1 MINKF
6 YTRFLLSLV
15 LTFSVFA
22 VGLPQIGYAQ
32 TAAKQAQTTDDLKS
46 RLAKIE
52 EKTEARRK
60 ELGIPGM
67 SLVIVKDGE
76 IIFAKGFGYKDVEK
90 QIPVTTD
97 TQFAIG
103 SSTKAFTAL
112 SVLMSQDEG
121 KLSLDDNPRKHL
133 SYFKMNDAET
143 NEKIT
148 IRDLLSH
155 SSGLSRTD
163 LAMISGK
170 LNRAELIQV
179 AGEAKPVA
187 KLREKFGYQNIMF
200 TAAGEIVAQV
210 QKKSWEK
217 FVPESIFK
225 PLGMNNSTMTMKQMA
240 KAKDYSFGYE
250 YNFDTKKARKLPFRD
265 IDEVAP
271 AGSINSSAN
280 DMAKWLKFI
289 LSGGMANGKR
299 LVSEKGFEE
308 WIKPQMNVVSKV
320 NYGLGWFLED
330 WKGLKVVQHGGN
342 IDGFNALV
350 ATIPE
355 KKLGFVMLTNVTGSP
370 LGNELMPLVWENILE
385 ERKTGEA
392 IKLAPKT
399 MEKMVGKY
407 RFEAAGFD
415 VEVKVENEN
424 LVMLV
429 PGQPT
434 YTLERTGER
443 QFKMLGA
450 PDGFAVKFTPAQGDA
465 TELYLQQPQGNY
477 TLPRIGA
484 DGKIITTQAVS
495 SNNPAKELVGKY
507 KTPTGN
513 GTVEI
518 KDSDGKITFNI
529 EGQQPYALSEKSKD
543 EFSLS
548 PLPETYFLKVKRGT
562 DGKTVS
568 VVITQPE
575 GEFEFKR
582 DESKT
587 VDKPQMTADEVL
599 AKTITALGG
608 AENWKKLTSR
618 ETKFEMD
625 FENQGVKGFGTEY
638 EKSSNMSAAEVT
650 MTALGKNIATSFE
663 YFDGTSGGEMVS
675 FAPAE
680 TYTGQRLE
688 DAKYESDFYGLLNWK
703 NGLKSAEVTGTAKV
717 GDEDVYVVK
726 FTPEKASEYT
736 YHISQKTFLPLKKI
750 SVTVSSTSSQKMPIT
765 QTFSDYR
772 AVDGVMFPFKT
783 VSVSPSMGDVVT
795 YLKEVKHNVSID
807 DAKFKPKK

>member
-1 MINKF
+1 MMNKF
-6 YTRFLLSLV
+6 NVRFMLSLV
-15 LTFSVFA
+15 LTVALFA
-22 VGLPQIGYAQ
+22 VGLPQISYAQ
-32 TAAKQAQTTDDLKS
+32 TATKQAQTIDDLKS
-46 RLAKIE
+46 RLARIE

-90 QIPVTTD
+90 QIPVSAD

-133 SYFKMNDAET
+133 AYFKMKDTET

-163 LAMISGK
+163 LGMLTGK

-210 QKKSWEK
+210 QKTPWEK
-217 FVPESIFK
+217 FVPERIFK
-225 PLGMNNSTMTMKQMA
+225 PLGMTNSTMDLKQMQ

-250 YNFDTKKARKLPFRD
+250 YNFDTKQSRKLPFRD

-289 LSGGMANGKR
+289 LSGGTVNGKR

-308 WIKPQMNVVSKV
+308 WIKPQMTIAGKTS
-320 NYGLGWFLED
+320 YGLGWFLQD

-355 KKLGFVMLTNVTGSP
+355 KKLGFVMLTNVTGSS
-370 LGNELMPLVWENILE
+370 LGNELMPIVWENILE
-385 ERKTGEA
+385 EKKTDEA
-392 IKLAPKT
+392 IKLTPKE

-407 RFEAAGFD
+407 RFEAAKID
-415 VEVKVENEN
+415 IEVKMENEN

-434 YTLERTGER
+434 YILERSGER
-443 QFKMLGA
+443 QFNPIGA
-450 PDGFAVKFTPAQGDA
+450 PEGFAVKFTPAQGDA

-484 DGKIITTQAVS
+484 DGKVITTQTVS
-495 SNNPAKELVGKY
+495 ANNPAKELIGKY
-507 KTPTGN
+507 KTPTGK

-529 EGQQPYALSEKSKD
+529 EGQPPYALAEKAKD

-548 PLPETYFLKVKRGT
+548 PLPDTYFLKVKRGT

-568 VVITQPE
+568 VVIVQPE
-575 GEFEFKR
+575 GGFEFKR
-582 DESKT
+582 DESKPD
-587 VDKPQMTADEVL
+587 DKPKMTVDEVL
-599 AKTITALGG
+599 AKTIVALGG

-625 FENQGVKGFGTEY
+625 FENQGIKGFGTEY

-650 MTALGKNIATSFE
+650 MTALGKTIATSSE
-663 YFDGTSGGEMVS
+663 YFDGISGGETVS

-680 TYTGQRLE
+680 IYTGQRLE
-688 DAKYESDFYGLLNWK
+688 DAKYESNFYGLLNWK
-703 NGLKSAEVTGTAKV
+703 NNLKSAEVTGTAKV

-726 FTPEKASEYT
+726 FTPEKASEFT
-736 YHISQKTFLPLKKI
+736 YYISQKTFLPLEKM
-750 SVTVSSTSSQKMPIT
+750 SVIVSSTSSQKIPIT

-795 YLKEVKHNVSID
+795 YLKEIKHNISID

>member
-1 MINKF
+1 MNKF
-6 YTRFLLSLV
+6 NVRFMLSLV
-15 LTFSVFA
+15 LTVALFA
-22 VGLPQIGYAQ
+22 VGLPQISYAQ
-32 TAAKQAQTTDDLKS
+32 TATKQAQTIDDLKS
-46 RLAKIE
+46 RLARIE

-90 QIPVTTD
+90 QIPVSAD

-133 SYFKMNDAET
+133 AYFKMKDTET

-163 LAMISGK
+163 LGMLTGK

-210 QKKSWEK
+210 QKTPWEK
-217 FVPESIFK
+217 FVPERIFK
-225 PLGMNNSTMTMKQMA
+225 PLGMTNSTMDLKQMQ

-250 YNFDTKKARKLPFRD
+250 YNFDTKQSRKLPFRD

-289 LSGGMANGKR
+289 LSGGTVNGKR

-308 WIKPQMNVVSKV
+308 WIKPQMTIAGKTS
-320 NYGLGWFLED
+320 YGLGWFLQD

-355 KKLGFVMLTNVTGSP
+355 KKLGFVMLTNVTGSS
-370 LGNELMPLVWENILE
+370 LGNELMPIVWENILE
-385 ERKTGEA
+385 EKKTDEA
-392 IKLAPKT
+392 IKLTPKE

-407 RFEAAGFD
+407 RFEAAKID
-415 VEVKVENEN
+415 IEVKMENEN

-434 YTLERTGER
+434 YILERSGER
-443 QFKMLGA
+443 QFNPIGA
-450 PDGFAVKFTPAQGDA
+450 PEGFAVKFTPAQGDA

-484 DGKIITTQAVS
+484 DGKVITTQTVS
-495 SNNPAKELVGKY
+495 ANNPAKELIGKY
-507 KTPTGN
+507 KTPTGK

-529 EGQQPYALSEKSKD
+529 EGQPPYALAEKAKD

-548 PLPETYFLKVKRGT
+548 PLPDTYFLKVKRGT

-568 VVITQPE
+568 VVIVQPE
-575 GEFEFKR
+575 GGFEFKR
-582 DESKT
+582 DESKPD
-587 VDKPQMTADEVL
+587 DKPKMTVDEVL
-599 AKTITALGG
+599 AKTIVALGG

-625 FENQGVKGFGTEY
+625 FENQGIKGFGTEY

-650 MTALGKNIATSFE
+650 MTALGKTIATSSE
-663 YFDGTSGGEMVS
+663 YFDGISGGETVS

-680 TYTGQRLE
+680 IYTGQRLE
-688 DAKYESDFYGLLNWK
+688 DAKYESNFYGLLNWK
-703 NGLKSAEVTGTAKV
+703 NNLKSAEVTGTAKV

-726 FTPEKASEYT
+726 FTPEKASEFT
-736 YHISQKTFLPLKKI
+736 YYISQKTFLPLEKM
-750 SVTVSSTSSQKMPIT
+750 SVIVSSTSSQKIPIT

-795 YLKEVKHNVSID
+795 YLKEIKHNISID